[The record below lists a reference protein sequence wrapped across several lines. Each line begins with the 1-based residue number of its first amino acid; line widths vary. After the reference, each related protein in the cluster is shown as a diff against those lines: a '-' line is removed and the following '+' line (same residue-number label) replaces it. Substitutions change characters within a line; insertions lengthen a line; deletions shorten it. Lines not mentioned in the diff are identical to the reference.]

1 MRTLASNPADS
12 DFAVLARHQL
22 HHRRPLQCL
31 KLFQFASFDF
41 FGQIA
46 GRSYDSFPNL
56 WINMKDIF
64 TLHCNHSKKIRL
76 DFRTSDLVGLDGG
89 LHGRPRPRQGR
100 LCPSRLMAGSIGQK
114 GYNISYIFYLERRNR
129 ISRPYF
135 FVFLFYAG
143 LSVFPFLQNQ
153 NRMPNSFRTPS
164 FAWMLHR
171 ILLAGHFPS
180 CPEKFAQNEIAYAH
194 RH

>member
-46 GRSYDSFPNL
+46 GRSYDSFRNL
-56 WINMKDIF
+56 WINMKDAF
-64 TLHCNHSKKIRL
+64 TLHCSHSKKIRL

-135 FVFLFYAG
+135 FCVSFLCRLIG
-143 LSVFPFLQNQ
+143 FPIFAKSKSDAQFCSHSLFCLNVAPHSS
-153 NRMPNSFRTPS
+153 RRSFPQLPGKVRSKWDRVCT
-164 FAWMLHR
+164 
-171 ILLAGHFPS
+171 
-180 CPEKFAQNEIAYAH
+180 
-194 RH
+194 